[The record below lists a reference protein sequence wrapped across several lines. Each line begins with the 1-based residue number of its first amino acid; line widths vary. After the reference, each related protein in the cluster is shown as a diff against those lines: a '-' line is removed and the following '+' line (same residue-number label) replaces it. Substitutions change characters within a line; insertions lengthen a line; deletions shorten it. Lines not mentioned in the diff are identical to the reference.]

1 MSEEREY
8 VLGTHDDELRRLGFQ
23 HQVWAAPTATLFERA
38 RFAPAQ
44 RLLDLGCGPGY
55 ASADLAQIVGTGGEV
70 VAVDVSQRF
79 LASLEA
85 MVAARELHNVRWQ
98 QNDAAALE
106 LPDGQLDG
114 AFARW
119 VLCFTSDPAAVI
131 HEVARVLK
139 PGARFALLDYANYEA
154 FTMAPSSAAIERVIQ
169 ATGQS
174 VRMRG
179 GDFSVGR
186 LVPSLMEAAGF
197 DVEYLEPIVRIAK
210 PGSALWNWPASF
222 FRNYLPTLVDVG
234 LLSEEERHA
243 FDVVWKDRSN
253 DPSAYLITPTMVG
266 VVGVKR

>member
-1 MSEEREY
+1 MSEEHEY

-23 HQVWAAPTATLFERA
+23 HQVWAAHTATLFERA
-38 RFAPAQ
+38 RFAPGQ

-55 ASADLAQIVGTGGEV
+55 ATADLAQIVGPQGEV
-70 VAVDVSQRF
+70 LAVDVSQRF

-98 QNDAAALE
+98 QNDAASLD
-106 LPDGQLDG
+106 LPDAQLDG

-119 VLCFTSDPAAVI
+119 VLCFTPNPAAVLA
-131 HEVARVLK
+131 EVARVLK

-154 FTMAPSSAAIERVIQ
+154 FSMAPASSAVERVIQ
-169 ATGQS
+169 ATGES

-179 GDFSVGR
+179 GDFGVGR
-186 LVPSLMEAAGF
+186 VIPELMHAAGF
-197 DVEYLEPIVRIAK
+197 DSEYLEPVVRIAR

-222 FRNYLPTLVDVG
+222 FRNYLPTLVELNLISVA
-234 LLSEEERHA
+234 EREA
-243 FDVVWKDRSN
+243 FESVWQERSN
-253 DPSAYLITPTMVG
+253 NANAYLVTPTMVG